1 MKYVTR
7 LAVAFALSCAAFQ
20 SPALAAPNEELPEAI
35 KSAGVLVLGTT
46 SSIGMPWTSI
56 KEGTTD
62 EYIGVEV
69 ELATEIAK
77 RLGLELKVQNL
88 GFDSLIP
95 SLEAK
100 RIDIIMSNMLDT
112 PVRQEK
118 VDFVDH
124 INGGSAMLQMVASD
138 DKVSSLDEL
147 CGLKA
152 SALRGSMESISA
164 TEQSEKCVAEG
175 KPAIDVQLYP
185 DTGAQLTA
193 LRANRTDA
201 AMTDLVMAGMLERD
215 HPEQFDMVGE
225 PFNFGPCGIAVAK
238 DSSLTGLI
246 AEALDEMVADGTYA
260 EIMTRNGFVAE
271 SFITEATINGKKVE
285 K

>member
-1 MKYVTR
+1 MKKLTG
-7 LAVAFALSCAAFQ
+7 LVAALALSCLSVNTAAF
-20 SPALAAPNEELPEAI
+20 AAPNENLPEAI

-46 SSIGMPWTSI
+46 SSIGLPWTSI
-56 KEGTTD
+56 KEGTSDQYT
-62 EYIGVEV
+62 GVEV

-112 PVRQEK
+112 PVRQKK

-124 INGGSAMLQMVASD
+124 IYGGSAMLQTASAAEKID
-138 DKVSSLDEL
+138 SLDGL
-147 CGLKA
+147 CGRKA
-152 SALRGSMESISA
+152 SALRGAMEAISA
-164 TEQSEKCVAEG
+164 AEQSEKCVAEG
-175 KPAIDVQLYP
+175 KAAIDIQLYP

-193 LRANRTDA
+193 LRSDRTDVA
-201 AMTDLVMAGMLERD
+201 LTDLIMAGMLERD
-215 HPEQFDMVGE
+215 HPEQFDMVGA

-238 DSSLTGLI
+238 ESSLTGLI
-246 AEALDEMVADGTYA
+246 AEALDTMVADGTYA
-260 EIMTRNGFVAE
+260 EIMSRNGFVKE
-271 SFITEATINGKKVE
+271 SFITKATINGVKGDE
-285 K
+285 